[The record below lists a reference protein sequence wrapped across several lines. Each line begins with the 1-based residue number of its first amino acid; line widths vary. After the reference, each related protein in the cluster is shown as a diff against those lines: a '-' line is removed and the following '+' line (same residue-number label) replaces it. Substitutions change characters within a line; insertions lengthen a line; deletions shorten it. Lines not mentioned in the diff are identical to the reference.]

1 MLNQACCQD
10 SSIIAAAIGAIVGGA
25 IALIG
30 NAVNRHYNKK
40 DEAEKDRKE
49 RFKQKAE
56 LYIDKNPKTN
66 ADTIKMEV
74 IFTEYNAKLDKNG
87 YAEII
92 YPKEHKNNSYKEITL
107 YLKNIGSA
115 DINELEIAVA
125 TPKNTALLDKTAPI
139 NFIEHDYVSYGVST
153 EDKVRQNNDLELTIY
168 YLRRTKRR
176 FLDGASLIVFY
187 RDSLNNTCHQLLC
200 PLAEKISEPRYIDYR
215 ERSRHVSINENLE
228 YLERRLREQGAVHAK
243 K

>member
-1 MLNQACCQD
+1 MLSQACCQD
-10 SSIIAAAIGAIVGGA
+10 NAVIGAIVGGT

-30 NAVNRHYNKK
+30 NAINRHYNKK
-40 DEAEKDRKE
+40 DEVEKDRKE

-66 ADTIKMEV
+66 ADTVKMEV

-92 YPKEHKNNSYKEITL
+92 YPKEHKNNNYKEVTL

-125 TPKNTALLDKTAPI
+125 TPENTALLNKTVPI

-168 YLRRTKRR
+168 YLRRTENR
-176 FLDGASLIVFY
+176 FLDGASLFIFY
-187 RDSLNNTCHQLLC
+187 RDSLNNTCRQLLC
-200 PLAEKISEPRYIDYR
+200 PLAEKISEPRYIGYR
-215 ERSRHVSINENLE
+215 EWSRHVSINENLE
-228 YLERRLREQGAVHAK
+228 YIEQRLKEQGVTHAK